1 MKLRWTGFDGPVW
14 RLVQEPLLNMPLAPA
29 RAPEG
34 RFHYDAQL
42 AVYASLSPEGAEIA
56 IKRYVTD
63 GVARVLVTARLT
75 AERVADVRDDPAA
88 SVIWQDVR
96 GQGLP
101 APTWAYSD
109 AARAGG
115 AQAMLYTS
123 RSRPDLSHVV
133 VFNKSCLRLA

>member
-1 MKLRWTGFDGPVW
+1 MKLHLTGFDGPVW
-14 RLVQEPLLNMPLAPA
+14 RLVQQPLLNTPLAPA

-34 RFHYDAQL
+34 RFHYDGQIAI
-42 AVYASLSPEGAEIA
+42 YASLSPEGAEIA

-63 GVARVLVTARLT
+63 GIARVLVPAWLT

-96 GQGLP
+96 EQGLP

-109 AARAGG
+109 TARAGG
-115 AQAMLYTS
+115 GQAMLYAS
-123 RSRPDLSHVV
+123 RSRPDLSHLV
-133 VFNKSCLRLA
+133 VFDESCLRLA